1 MRLLITLNPEREESF
16 ISYIVRLTE
25 ANGYETPSWIFSLSG
40 IDYMELQWKF
50 TFVFSR
56 SEKLTNLAKLTG
68 STLDDLL
75 SLLYIPAKSQSH
87 YEDNHEYDFFG
98 ALLNRSII
106 RPHCPKVCPKCLAAS
121 GYSLRIWD
129 CSLVTAC
136 PIHECMLLD
145 TCPACNRRIKCVR
158 NKLCICSC
166 GFDWR
171 ETNLT
176 TIPEGQL
183 ALSRRIYQL
192 CGALPREKL
201 ANECESPL
209 RGLGLQDFTIVMVFI
224 AGLFGK
230 LAWATGRPSRSIKLR
245 NTQLHTLFTKAHKV
259 FENWP
264 HNFHQFV
271 EVQSKGKKRFNPH
284 GGELH
289 TALKREFGSFY
300 GRLYEDLPGH
310 QFDFMREAFA
320 QFLTNRVKSQSEP
333 SVIPSCG
340 AAKYI
345 SVVQA
350 RRLLKITHRTM
361 FDLIKIGK
369 IDFVIRN
376 EGTAMQYLLRLS
388 DVEDL
393 KCKFEQSVSSRI
405 LAKELGVDCEVVREL
420 GRAGILKTRWRP
432 AVDGYHTTKFDR
444 HSAQELLNR
453 LSSLSMKAYEPD
465 DGYEILDFS
474 TASKLCESLG
484 VTVAVFV
491 KAIADGEVRP
501 CAVIENPGL
510 GRFLFTRATL
520 ARYCSKT
527 TARSYSNSQSRPS
540 TEP

>member
-1 MRLLITLNPEREESF
+1 MRLLITLNPEKEESF

-25 ANGYETPSWIFSLSG
+25 ANGYETPSWIFSWSG

-56 SEKLTNLAKLTG
+56 SQRLENLAKLTG
-68 STLDDLL
+68 STLDALL

-106 RPHCPKVCPKCLAAS
+106 RPHCPKVCPKCLAVS

-176 TIPEGQL
+176 TIPVGQL
-183 ALSRRIYQL
+183 ALSRRIYQR
-192 CGALPREKL
+192 CGAIPREEL
-201 ANECESPL
+201 ANECQSPL
-209 RGLGLQDFTIVMVFI
+209 QVLGLQGFTIVMVFI

-264 HNFHQFV
+264 HNFHQFLR
-271 EVQSKGKKRFNPH
+271 VQSKGKKRLNPNN
-284 GGELH
+284 GELD

-300 GRLYEDLPGH
+300 ERLYQDLRWQ
-310 QFDFMREAFA
+310 QFDFMRDAFA
-320 QFLTNRVKSQSEP
+320 EFLTNRVKSQSEP
-333 SVIPSCG
+333 R
-340 AAKYI
+340 AAKNRYVTSRGSEGFI
-345 SVVQA
+345 SVAQA
-350 RRLLKITHRTM
+350 RRLLKITHRAM
-361 FDLIKIGK
+361 FDLIKAGE
-369 IDFVIRN
+369 IDFTIRN
-376 EGTAMQYLLRLS
+376 EGMALRYLLRLP
-388 DVEDL
+388 DVENL
-393 KCKFEQSVSSRI
+393 KDKFEQAISSRT
-405 LAKELGVDCEVVREL
+405 LAKQLGVSCRMVKRMART
-420 GRAGILKTRWRP
+420 GRLQRKSRR
-432 AVDGYHTTKFDR
+432 AVDGYHTLKFD
-444 HSAQELLNR
+444 A
-453 LSSLSMKAYEPD
+453 D
-465 DGYEILDFS
+465 
-474 TASKLCESLG
+474 TAEK
-484 VTVAVFV
+484 
-491 KAIADGEVRP
+491 
-501 CAVIENPGL
+501 
-510 GRFLFTRATL
+510 FL
-520 ARYCSKT
+520 KT
-527 TARSYSNSQSRPS
+527 TA
-540 TEP
+540 